1 MSGFR
6 ASFMAEIS
14 DLVRHPLAWLAAL
27 ATAGTA
33 IAVGLSPTTD
43 NTNGWL
49 VYEAALSASS
59 QAAGFFL
66 LGIAAMAVA
75 TDRTRGTIRWIMPRP
90 ISRAGYVLGKSLAV
104 LLFAVDLLVVA
115 TLASWAVAAPHGF
128 DDVVAITEEDAG
140 GDEGFGFVEDEVIP
154 LEFQA
159 ASMRSYALGATAR
172 LLPALWTLAAIGLL
186 VSTLIRSSAG
196 AVIAAIGISL
206 PVHFLPELLGLT
218 EKTARL
224 LPQRAAT
231 ASFAQFEIFAKRQ
244 ADYNWQEYSGASLV
258 AALVLCL
265 GLPLLGALLFR
276 RLDLTD

>member
-1 MSGFR
+1 MSGFG
-6 ASFMAEIS
+6 ANFVAEIV
-14 DLVRHPLAWLAAL
+14 DLVRHPLAWLAAI

-49 VYEAALSASS
+49 VYQSALFASS

-90 ISRAGYVLGKSLAV
+90 ISRRGYVLGKSLAV
-104 LLFAVDLLVVA
+104 LLFAVVLLLVA

-128 DDVVAITEEDAG
+128 GDVVAITEQDAG
-140 GDEGFGFVEDEVIP
+140 GDEGFDFVEDEVIP

-159 ASMRSYALGATAR
+159 DSMRSYAVGATAR
-172 LLPALWTLAAIGLL
+172 VLPALWTLVAIGLL

-196 AVIAAIGISL
+196 AVITAIGIAL

-218 EKTARL
+218 ERTARL

-244 ADYNWQEYSGASLV
+244 ADYNWQEYTGASLL
-258 AALVLCL
+258 AALALCL
-265 GLPLLGALLFR
+265 GLPLLGALLFQ